1 MSYSARRD
9 APRAAVPCGVRR
21 ARAQEWLHVAARFAG
36 AALAPLCALR
46 ERVVYSHAA
55 AVLCAWM

>member
-9 APRAAVPCGVRR
+9 APRAAVPRGVRR
-21 ARAQEWLHVAARFAG
+21 ARAQERLHAAARFVG
-36 AALAPLCALR
+36 AVLALLCALR

-55 AVLCAWM
+55 AVLCA